1 MIEGSPPPGGGF
13 HRKNF
18 AVYLH
23 ESANPRRLFLMSQT
37 LIETGI
43 TEEQHSEQDAQPTSP
58 EPALTLSADDF
69 SALEER
75 VVRAVEL
82 VKRERQGRA
91 AAEERAA
98 RAESLL
104 SEQDPIV
111 GQMKQEIRSLRTE
124 RDQVRQRVER
134 LLSQLDALEL

>member
-1 MIEGSPPPGGGF
+1 
-13 HRKNF
+13 
-18 AVYLH
+18 
-23 ESANPRRLFLMSQT
+23 MSQT
-37 LIETGI
+37 LIENEVVEGR
-43 TEEQHSEQDAQPTSP
+43 QPAQDVLQSESP
-58 EPALTLSADDF
+58 EPPALTLSADDF

-98 RAESLL
+98 RAEALL
-104 SEQDPIV
+104 SEQNPVVD
-111 GQMKQEIRSLRTE
+111 QMKQEIRSLRTE

-134 LLSQLDALEL
+134 LLTQLDALEL

>member
-1 MIEGSPPPGGGF
+1 
-13 HRKNF
+13 
-18 AVYLH
+18 
-23 ESANPRRLFLMSQT
+23 MSQT
-37 LIETGI
+37 LIETGVA
-43 TEEQHSEQDAQPTSP
+43 EERQSEKEQQSEQDAQPTSP
-58 EPALTLSADDF
+58 EPAALTLSADDF

-111 GQMKQEIRSLRTE
+111 DQMKQEIRSLRTE